1 MAGKKI
7 INRQDIHTEVNVE
20 TGEMRRIIS
29 DTHIGMI
36 DSEPDYIKIYIG
48 TQLCLNNL
56 DPNLAPY
63 IIAFGPYMTYAND
76 SQYQHM
82 VNTNSMVR
90 EGVAATLGVSD
101 KRVEQIIK
109 KLVDNGIF
117 IPMYRRVRMA
127 DGIFKEQRKRGMY
140 FVNPWVV
147 AKGKWSD
154 IKTLQ
159 QKIDFVKGE
168 SSYLIS
174 DDDGTRKI
182 KCALPQ
188 KLYHQYNIEDYADED
203 VKKN

>member
-1 MAGKKI
+1 MGRKKI
-7 INRQDIHTEVNVE
+7 LNRQDIHTEVDVE
-20 TGEMRRIIS
+20 TGEMRRIVT
-29 DTHIGMI
+29 DTHIGMV
-36 DSEPDYIKIYIG
+36 DAEPDYIKIYIG

-63 IIAFGPYMTYAND
+63 IVAFGPYMTYAND

-82 VNTNSMVR
+82 VNTNSIVR

-117 IPMYRRVRMA
+117 IPMYKRVKVA
-127 DGIFKEQRKRGMY
+127 NGVYKEQKKRGMY

-154 IKTLQ
+154 IKALQ

-174 DDDGTRKI
+174 DEEGTRKI

-188 KLYHQYNIEDYADED
+188 SFHQYSLDDYAKGDE
-203 VKKN
+203 

>member
-7 INRQDIHTEVNVE
+7 INRQDIHTEVNID
-20 TGEMRRIIS
+20 TGEMRRIVT
-29 DTHIGMI
+29 DTHIGLI

-117 IPMYRRVRMA
+117 IPMYKRFKVS
-127 DGIFKEQRKRGMY
+127 DGVFKEQRKRGMY

-168 SSYLIS
+168 SSYLIA
-174 DDDGTRKI
+174 DDDGARKI

-188 KLYHQYNIEDYADED
+188 KFHQYTLDDYDQPKEE
-203 VKKN
+203 